1 MALSSETL
9 KLNRRTGAIN
19 ADGDVKTTYAD
30 LKPQGQGAMLG
41 SSSPIHVTAEH
52 MGARRP
58 TTQAQSQGASGTS
71 TTARYSGN
79 ARLWQEANLVA
90 APAIDFDRDK
100 RTMVAEGTAQQRVST
115 VFVQQDKKG
124 KVTPINITAA
134 QLTYSDTE
142 RRARFTGGVVMKGQ
156 DATVTADHADVL
168 LVARTSPAPQGG
180 AQSPSGSPG
189 SKVAGGDARPQTGP
203 SQLQQITADG
213 NVVIT
218 EPARKATGQKLVY
231 TAAEEKFVLTG
242 GPPVITDAEHGRI
255 TGQSLTF
262 FSKDDRV
269 VVEGSAA
276 GPLKSSK

>member
-1 MALSSETL
+1 
-9 KLNRRTGAIN
+9 
-19 ADGDVKTTYAD
+19 
-30 LKPQGQGAMLG
+30 
-41 SSSPIHVTAEH
+41 
-52 MGARRP
+52 
-58 TTQAQSQGASGTS
+58 
-71 TTARYSGN
+71 
-79 ARLWQEANLVA
+79 VA

-168 LVARTSPAPQGG
+168 LVGRTSQAPQGG
-180 AQSPSGSPG
+180 TQSPAGSPG